1 MGIFD
6 NAKEVR
12 INNKVVKSIIGENNM
27 TLYINGEISQPKSI
41 TLTNLGNSSV
51 VYGTA
56 VQLQATYSELG
67 ATLTGKTVTLYDGDT
82 VKTTG
87 TTDSNGEVTFT
98 LPTLSVGSHSF
109 KVTCNNTESEYVTV
123 VVNKITPTLSLSGSN
138 ISYRGT
144 LSLSGVL
151 SAGSG
156 KSVKIYNGN
165 TLVDTVT
172 TTTDGA
178 FSKSVTGLNAGSYTF
193 KAVFDGD
200 GVYNSVNSA
209 DLAITVSKASTALT
223 INVPL
228 TLIYTDAFN
237 ISGVLLIGQ
246 STPLSNATV
255 KLKVGDTVVD
265 TQTSDSNGTFQ
276 FTQTPVSMGTHTF
289 QLVYDGD
296 ANYNGCTS
304 SSVTRQINA
313 ETTILNLTS
322 PVNNATYMGGA
333 TIPISGTITTNDG
346 ETLTTDTPI
355 AVSVYDENNN
365 QLRQFSVTN
374 GAFSGNITAPS
385 SAGNYSITVKFE
397 GASTVPSVPDEDPQL
412 MYAQSEATRSYT
424 VTSDSLTVT
433 SNKNI
438 LSQAD
443 NDVATITATYNAN
456 DNSGKVVTFSGAE
469 MVKTISSSTTW
480 LPTGDEAVIS
490 NIQLIGSSTV
500 FGIGVTNN
508 SIYMQNTGQ
517 SANSSLFTLV
527 WLKNGSFTEIGR
539 ADITQGLS
547 YSGNTLTYYD
557 ANGTA
562 QTYDITGLSKQVSL
576 GVPQGNSGSFTVT
589 SSTVSAVT
597 DSNGVATV
605 SYNSQ
610 GAGDVTITAE
620 CMSLQETYGIYDWYR
635 YDDCSTDKTSNYTKG
650 SNASLSFDTDHYV
663 MSTSSDDIVDVLDGV
678 DNVQFEV
685 LLKHNNNTGGI
696 QIRQDISTHDNG
708 AVALYNNPSNTTYL
722 ALFPWSNI
730 KSQNNVT
737 NNSDYYRYILTING
751 SSVTAK
757 IENSNGTSLFSGTTS
772 KSLSAKHFCIFN
784 VGNNTLN
791 IKEIVVKP
799 L

>member
-51 VYGTA
+51 VYGTT
-56 VQLQATYSELG
+56 VQLKATYSELG

-87 TTDSNGEVTFT
+87 TTDSNGEVTFS
-98 LPTLSVGSHSF
+98 LPTLGVGSHQF
-109 KVTCNNTESEYVTV
+109 KVTCNNTESDVITV

-138 ISYRGT
+138 ISYGGT

-209 DLAITVSKASTALT
+209 DLAITVFKASTSLT

-228 TLIYTDAFN
+228 SLIYSDAFN
-237 ISGVLLIGQ
+237 ITGVLTDAN
-246 STPLSNATV
+246 SNNLSGASV

-265 TQTSDSNGTFQ
+265 TQTTNSNGQVTFS
-276 FTQTPVSMGTHTF
+276 QTPVSMGTHTF

-355 AVSVYDENNN
+355 AVKVYDENNN
-365 QLRQFSVTN
+365 QLRQFAVTN

-385 SAGNYSITVKFE
+385 SAGNHSITVKFE
-397 GASTVPSVPDEDPQL
+397 GASTVPSVPDEEPQL

-469 MVKTISSSTTW
+469 MTTTVSSEGW
-480 LPTGDEAVIS
+480 LTFGNEATVS
-490 NIQLIGSSTV
+490 NIQMGELKLISLGRRNNCLYISRTSSTQYRINV
-500 FGIGVTNN
+500 LREGDTYVVNDGKI
-508 SIYMQNTGQ
+508 
-517 SANSSLFTLV
+517 
-527 WLKNGSFTEIGR
+527 
-539 ADITQGLS
+539 DISQGFS
-547 YSGNTLTYYD
+547 YSGDTFTYTNN
-557 ANGTA
+557 AGTVC
-562 QTYDITGLSKQVSL
+562 TFDISGLDKQLAGDSNV
-576 GVPQGNSGSFTVT
+576 SFTVT

-597 DSNGVATV
+597 DSNGVASV

-620 CMSLQETYGIYDWYR
+620 CMSVTETFVIYDYWK
-635 YDDCSTDKTSNYTKG
+635 YDSSVHSTSAEVVNWDLPTGDFEITAYIERGTGGAFIQIGDGTNSNRVLFGHGSSNSDFQLYCG
-650 SNASLSFDTDHYV
+650 SNSW
-663 MSTSSDDIVDVLDGV
+663 
-678 DNVQFEV
+678 N
-685 LLKHNNNTGGI
+685 
-696 QIRQDISTHDNG
+696 
-708 AVALYNNPSNTTYL
+708 
-722 ALFPWSNI
+722 
-730 KSQNNVT
+730 
-737 NNSDYYRYILTING
+737 NG
-751 SSVTAK
+751 S
-757 IENSNGTSLFSGTTS
+757 
-772 KSLSAKHFCIFN
+772 
-784 VGNNTLN
+784 GNNTDHTLKIINGVAYYTVNGNTISQNAPTGLTHKLYQFAPWGNSKISN
-791 IKEIVVKP
+791 IRIKP

>member
-51 VYGTA
+51 VYGTT

-87 TTDSNGEVTFT
+87 TTDSNGEVTFS
-98 LPTLSVGSHSF
+98 LPTLSIGSHQF
-109 KVTCNNTESEYVTV
+109 KVTCNNTESDVITV
-123 VVNKITPTLSLSGSN
+123 VVNKVTPTLSLSGSN
-138 ISYRGT
+138 ISYGGT

-178 FSKSVTGLNAGSYTF
+178 FSKSVTGLAVGSYTF
-193 KAVFDGD
+193 KAVFEGD

-209 DLAITVSKASTALT
+209 DLAITVSKANSSLT

-228 TLIYTDAFN
+228 SLIYSDAFN
-237 ISGVLLIGQ
+237 ITGVLTDAN
-246 STPLSNATV
+246 SNNLSGASV

-265 TQTSDSNGTFQ
+265 TQTTNSNGQVTFS
-276 FTQTPVSMGTHTF
+276 TTPVSMGTHTF

-296 ANYNGCTS
+296 ANYNSCTS

-313 ETTILNLTS
+313 ETTVLNLTS
-322 PVNNATYMGGA
+322 PVNNATYHEGA

-346 ETLTTDTPI
+346 EQLSSENPLT
-355 AVSVYDENNN
+355 VSVYDENNN

-397 GASTVPSVPDEDPQL
+397 GASTVPSVPDEEPQL

-490 NIQLIGSSTV
+490 NIQLIGSATV
-500 FGIGVTNN
+500 FGIGATNN

-576 GVPQGNSGSFTVT
+576 GVPEGNSGSFTVT

-597 DSNGVATV
+597 DSNGVASV

-620 CMSLQETYGIYDWYR
+620 CMSLQETYTIEDCLNYDSLTSDSGKWTVPSGVTSQYSDNGWKVSANG
-635 YDDCSTDKTSNYTKG
+635 YKQIKLTDKLTSDCSVEFTLVDY
-650 SNASLSFDTDHYV
+650 
-663 MSTSSDDIVDVLDGV
+663 STPSG
-678 DNVQFEV
+678 
-685 LLKHNNNTGGI
+685 
-696 QIRQDISTHDNG
+696 
-708 AVALYNNPSNTTYL
+708 NNPSVIITAYTNGETTPHQIIL
-722 ALFPWSNI
+722 
-730 KSQNNVT
+730 NNPT
-737 NNSDYYRYILTING
+737 SSTINILG
-751 SSVTAK
+751 TILNRSLIKGAVYRIDYTSSTISIYENGTLLATANSSVGLPTRFEFHMGA
-757 IENSNGTSLFSGTTS
+757 NGRNATYKDL
-772 KSLSAKHFCIFN
+772 K
-784 VGNNTLN
+784 
-791 IKEIVVKP
+791 VKP

>member
-6 NAKEVR
+6 NAKEVK

-51 VYGTA
+51 VYGTT

-87 TTDSNGEVTFT
+87 TTDSNGEVTFS

-200 GVYNSVNSA
+200 GVYNNVNSA
-209 DLAITVSKASTALT
+209 DLAITVSKASTSLT

-228 TLIYTDAFN
+228 SLIYSDAFN
-237 ISGVLLIGQ
+237 ITGVLTDAN
-246 STPLSNATV
+246 SNNLSGASV

-265 TQTSDSNGTFQ
+265 TQTTNSNGQVTFS
-276 FTQTPVSMGTHTF
+276 QTPVSMGTHTF

-296 ANYNGCTS
+296 ANYNSCTS
-304 SSVTRQINA
+304 SSITRQINA

-322 PVNNATYMGGA
+322 PVNNATYNEGA
-333 TIPISGTITTNDG
+333 TIPITGTITTDDG
-346 ETLTTDTPI
+346 EQLSSENPLIVT
-355 AVSVYDENNN
+355 VYDENNN
-365 QLRQFSVTN
+365 RLKPLPIIN

-385 SAGNYSITVKFE
+385 SAGNHSITVKFG
-397 GASTVPSVPDEDPQL
+397 GASTVPPAPNEEPQEPQELQEPQL
-412 MYAQSEATRSYT
+412 MYAPSEATRSYS
-424 VTSDSLTVT
+424 VISDSLTLT

-438 LSQAD
+438 LSAFD
-443 NDVATITATYNAN
+443 GEVATLTATLNALDNANKTVTFSSGLYNINNQSVTMTGESISITRISLPNNNDYLQLGTGSEYFNFTNNNGVITATKIRDNTIEYRETAYFNEDGIRILNFEGQSPIVSYHNDTDVRVDNLPADTFGAVSTSGSAN
-456 DNSGKVVTFSGAE
+456 ILADTVA
-469 MVKTISSSTTW
+469 VKT
-480 LPTGDEAVIS
+480 
-490 NIQLIGSSTV
+490 
-500 FGIGVTNN
+500 
-508 SIYMQNTGQ
+508 
-517 SANSSLFTLV
+517 NSS
-527 WLKNGSFTEIGR
+527 
-539 ADITQGLS
+539 
-547 YSGNTLTYYD
+547 
-557 ANGTA
+557 
-562 QTYDITGLSKQVSL
+562 
-576 GVPQGNSGSFTVT
+576 
-589 SSTVSAVT
+589 
-597 DSNGVATV
+597 GVATLGYF
-605 SYNSQ
+605 SRA
-610 GAGDVTITAE
+610 AGDVTITAE
-620 CMSLQETYGIYDWYR
+620 CMSLQETYGIS
-635 YDDCSTDKTSNYTKG
+635 DCTIARPTEQSLTGTSSIKVHSLNIDSIG
-650 SNASLSFDTDHYV
+650 DLSNTNFELAFKFKMTQDYGGVLSIGASNEW
-663 MSTSSDDIVDVLDGV
+663 STSPTKANYRLSLGSDSQSGTKKRYAGV
-678 DNVQFEV
+678 RTTSTNGVY
-685 LLKHNNNTGGI
+685 GSA
-696 QIRQDISTHDNG
+696 IS
-708 AVALYNNPSNTTYL
+708 SNT
-722 ALFPWSNI
+722 
-730 KSQNNVT
+730 
-737 NNSDYYRYILTING
+737 YYDCKIVRNG
-751 SSVTAK
+751 NDVSFYFD
-757 IENSNGTSLFSGTTS
+757 GTSFSS
-772 KSLSAKHFCIFN
+772 KTQSFFEDYSDFSIYGITWSYCSIAVKDI
-784 VGNNTLN
+784 TL
-791 IKEIVVKP
+791 KP

>member
-1 MGIFD
+1 MGLFD
-6 NAKEVR
+6 GAKEVR

-51 VYGTA
+51 VYGTT

-87 TTDSNGEVTFT
+87 TTDSNGEVTFS
-98 LPTLSVGSHSF
+98 LPTLGVGSHQF
-109 KVTCNNTESEYVTV
+109 KVTCNNTESDVITV

-138 ISYRGT
+138 IGYRRT

-165 TLVDTVT
+165 TLIDTVT

-209 DLAITVSKASTALT
+209 DLAITVSKASTLLT

-228 TLIYTDAFN
+228 SLIYSDAFN
-237 ISGVLLIGQ
+237 ITGVLTDVN
-246 STPLSNATV
+246 SNNLSGASV

-265 TQTSDSNGTFQ
+265 TQTTNSNGQVTFS
-276 FTQTPVSMGTHTF
+276 TTPVSMGTHTF

-313 ETTILNLTS
+313 ETTVLNLTS
-322 PVNNATYMGGA
+322 PVNNATYHEGA

-346 ETLTTDTPI
+346 EQLSSENPLT
-355 AVSVYDENNN
+355 VSVYDENNN
-365 QLRQFSVTN
+365 QLRQFSITN

-385 SAGNYSITVKFE
+385 SAGNHSITVKFE
-397 GASTVPSVPDEDPQL
+397 GASTVPSVPNEEPQL

-456 DNSGKVVTFSGAE
+456 ENSGKVVTFSGAE

-480 LPTGDEAVIS
+480 LPTGDEAIIS
-490 NIQLIGSSTV
+490 NIQLIGSATV
-500 FGIGVTNN
+500 FGIGATNN

-539 ADITQGLS
+539 ADITHGLS

-576 GVPQGNSGSFTVT
+576 SVPEGNSGSFTVT

-620 CMSLQETYGIYDWYR
+620 CMSLQETYDIEDCIASKLPEQIFLPSSSTTTYSVGLDSIGDIHNTDFELNFKYKATNKFGGALNIGASSEWSVSPVKANYRLSIGSDTQSLVLKRYCAVRTTSTSGTYGNNISYDTY
-635 YDDCSTDKTSNYTKG
+635 YDCKIVREGNNVSFYFDG
-650 SNASLSFDTDHYV
+650 SLITTQTLSFFEDY
-663 MSTSSDDIVDVLDGV
+663 SDFSIYGV
-678 DNVQFEV
+678 SW
-685 LLKHNNNTGGI
+685 G
-696 QIRQDISTHDNG
+696 
-708 AVALYNNPSNTTYL
+708 
-722 ALFPWSNI
+722 
-730 KSQNNVT
+730 
-737 NNSDYYRYILTING
+737 
-751 SSVTAK
+751 
-757 IENSNGTSLFSGTTS
+757 ENS
-772 KSLSAKHFCIFN
+772 SAIVKD
-784 VGNNTLN
+784 
-791 IKEIVVKP
+791 IKLKP